1 MSRRAVALLG
11 LVLLAAPLAAGAQ
24 QPARVP
30 LVGYLSPT
38 FPSPTPLAPIPGRP
52 LSINT
57 AYVPQF
63 RQGLRELGYVEG
75 QNIALEFRWAEEQ
88 YDRLPALAAELV
100 RLKVDVIVTGGVPA
114 IRAAGDPGCPASDED
129 DPDRHGAC

>member
-114 IRAAGDPGCPASDED
+114 
-129 DPDRHGAC
+129 